1 MFLLKPYIMI
11 GIQVL
16 KTLCLKVIRLPL
28 VGYTTFIRLNILSSD
43 WTAGRLKSFITSTLR
58 GGFRKYP
65 PKYEVLKRASVGK
78 RLNPKSKR
86 MAEHFECNMCKECFI
101 AKDVNVDHVEP
112 VVCPFTGFVDWNTF
126 ISRLFCDGGNLQV
139 LCSPCHDIKTAEERV
154 ERKATNVKK

>member
-1 MFLLKPYIMI
+1 M
-11 GIQVL
+11 
-16 KTLCLKVIRLPL
+16 
-28 VGYTTFIRLNILSSD
+28 SSD